1 MRWRRMHTNEG
12 KEDRNGINS
21 ANIFALSIIN
31 LHKGRGLTLRNKDIW
46 LSKILI
52 FVIK

>member
-12 KEDRNGINS
+12 KEDRNDINY

-31 LHKGRGLTLRNKDIW
+31 LHKGRGLALKKDIW
-46 LSKILI
+46 LSKISI
-52 FVIK
+52 FVIE